1 MFLHGQAGGPH
12 LNSFSWS
19 AAMDHGEATAVMLP
33 YYGAYY
39 APVVAEKLRKIAD
52 LLGVRPSESPAADFA
67 EGLFSFYRTI
77 GFPTALREFPR
88 FSTADIERAV
98 EDGCNNTMKLAAMP
112 RPVPVETSREILSTI
127 IWGAYHGKHRGYRAH
142 MTSRAHRRPRCLSGI
157 RALRYTD
164 AIAHRRVRS

>member
-1 MFLHGQAGGPH
+1 
-12 LNSFSWS
+12 
-19 AAMDHGEATAVMLP
+19 MDHGEATAVMLP

-88 FSTADIERAV
+88 FSKADIDRAV

-127 IWGAYHGKHRGYRAH
+127 IWGAYHGK
-142 MTSRAHRRPRCLSGI
+142 I
-157 RALRYTD
+157 ED
-164 AIAHRRVRS
+164 IARI